1 MKRVKRLFAG
11 REVEFIDRDQAIK
24 QVEGL
29 WEGLSSPL
37 LPFWGTGPSRSSIAA
52 SALAQLTS

>member
-29 WEGLSSPL
+29 
-37 LPFWGTGPSRSSIAA
+37 
-52 SALAQLTS
+52 